1 MNFEEYYNIFWSFH
15 AVSETLEGEIG
26 KGRTYPQPQETE
38 QTTSSRVKVQGLR
51 G

>member
-15 AVSETLEGEIG
+15 AVSEALEREIG
-26 KGRTYPQPQETE
+26 KGRTYTKPQKTE
-38 QTTSSRVKVQGLR
+38 QAASSRVKVQGLR